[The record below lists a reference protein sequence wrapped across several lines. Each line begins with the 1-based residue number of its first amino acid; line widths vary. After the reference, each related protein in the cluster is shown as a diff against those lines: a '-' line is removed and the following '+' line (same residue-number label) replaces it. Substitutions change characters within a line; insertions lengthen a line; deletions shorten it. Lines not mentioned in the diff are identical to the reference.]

1 MRAAVYSG
9 TRNLYPHMVVA
20 AKSLIANS
28 GVEKIYFLIEDD
40 KFPDKLPPLIETKNV
55 SGQTWFPKDGPNMKS
70 QFSYMALVRACYCK
84 LLPETLDT
92 VLQLD
97 VDTIVVNNVDKLLDM
112 KMGRKW
118 FAACDEPNNNYWRPF
133 GNKYYNVGVAM
144 FNLKAIRRCGVDD
157 TIIKFLNEEET
168 PFVEQDGWNKFST
181 AQEVIDL
188 DTRYN
193 ESVPTGY
200 TDNPAVVHWA
210 GFKNWWDDPKAPRR
224 EYYKKYKDMTWEE
237 AFACRKS

>member
-1 MRAAVYSG
+1 MRAAIYSG

-28 GVEKIYFLIEDD
+28 GVEKVYFLIEDD

-84 LLPETLDT
+84 LLPENLDT

-97 VDTIVVNNVDKLLDM
+97 VDTIVVDNVNKLLDM

-224 EYYKKYKDMTWEE
+224 EYYRKYKNMTWEE
-237 AFACRKS
+237 VFACRES